1 MSGPL
6 RRNAEEILEAL
17 EAAAHTFKRALR
29 DRQRDQ
35 ANAIRER
42 NRAIQ
47 DKDNELSDRQEQL
60 TSGPVRELDVGTYR
74 NLRSRAVRGDR
85 MQHDHI
91 PSTAA
96 IIRAR
101 ELELGRRLSRR
112 ERREIR
118 DNAVAVEL
126 RDALHHASRTYGGRN
141 TRAQIELDARDL
153 RAAAER
159 DYQTLRINLVT
170 DGGYSVAEANA
181 VIRTLREL
189 NGMLGR

>member
-47 DKDNELSDRQEQL
+47 DKDDELSERQQQL
-60 TSGPVRELDVGTYR
+60 TSGPVHELDIGTYR
-74 NLRSRAVRGDR
+74 DLRRREVTGDQ

-96 IIRAR
+96 LIRAR
-101 ELELGRRLSRR
+101 ELELGRKLKPH
-112 ERREIR
+112 ERDEIR
-118 DNAVAVEL
+118 DNAVTVEL
-126 RDALHHASRTYGGRN
+126 RDALHAASRTFKWKN
-141 TRAQIELDARDL
+141 TSQQIELDARDL

-159 DYQTLRINLVT
+159 DYQVLRINLIT
-170 DGGYSVAEANA
+170 DGGYSPATANA
-181 VIRTLREL
+181 VINRLREL
-189 NGMLGR
+189 NSLLGR